1 MYNKHMYIYP
11 NPLIDYKR
19 ITLTIYIS
27 LWAFLFCFFVFQFS
41 EIKLFDFNAVMY
53 QGIKDTLYM

>member
-11 NPLIDYKR
+11 NPLIDYKQ
-19 ITLTIYIS
+19 IS
-27 LWAFLFCFFVFQFS
+27 LWAFLFWFFVFQFS